1 MTAKVVLS
9 QAALLD
15 AKAKYEGGAALSEI
29 AGLLGISKKAMGR
42 IFNEA
47 GITIR
52 ASRETLLMRSNLPE
66 EVIVDRYAAGES
78 MGAIAKSIGVSQTAI
93 RGLLIR
99 SGAALRPV
107 GARSGSENHQF
118 KGGVV
123 IYDSGYVQVRGAR
136 KAPHQHRVIAERAL
150 GRKLHSNEIVHH
162 INGDKADNRN
172 SNLLICTQPYH
183 AELHARIKA
192 KYGTYN
198 YQFTIERN

>member
-1 MTAKVVLS
+1 MTAKVMLS

-29 AGLLGISKKAMGR
+29 AEPLGISKKAMGR
-42 IFNEA
+42 IFSEA
-47 GITIR
+47 GVAVRTP
-52 ASRETLLMRSNLPE
+52 RETLLMRSELPTKL
-66 EVIVDRYAAGES
+66 IVDRYSAGES
-78 MGAIAKSIGVSQTAI
+78 MGKIAESIGVSQTAV

-99 SGAALRPV
+99 SGAELRPA
-107 GARSGSENHQF
+107 GARRGAENHQF

-123 IYDSGYVQVRGAR
+123 IYDSGYVQVRGTR

-150 GRKLHSNEIVHH
+150 GRTLCSNEIVHH
-162 INGDKADNRN
+162 INGDKSDNRN
-172 SNLLICTQPYH
+172 SNLLVCTQSYH

-198 YQFTIERN
+198 YPFTIERN